1 MAVSPL
7 RLTAALVFGGM
18 VTGGL
23 YLTQQA
29 NGRPLAVASPEP
41 AAKPRAERP
50 ASAQPRVALPQ
61 PKAVTPAKAAQA
73 TMPLATAP
81 KRIVF
86 RQTAPG
92 DVVLT
97 LAGEE
102 LQVQFVPA
110 AQPPAVK
117 KVAKAK
123 ISSLPPHKATPVA
136 TP

>member
-1 MAVSPL
+1 MGVSPL
-7 RLTAALVFGGM
+7 RLVAALVFGGM

-29 NGRPLAVASPEP
+29 NGRPLPAAAAPAKP
-41 AAKPRAERP
+41 AAKPA
-50 ASAQPRVALPQ
+50 
-61 PKAVTPAKAAQA
+61 PAKPKVPQAAI
-73 TMPLATAP
+73 PLTTAP

-86 RQTAPG
+86 RHSAPG

-97 LAGEE
+97 VHGAE

-110 AQPPAVK
+110 PPQGARPPAK
-117 KVAKAK
+117 PTQQSAR
-123 ISSLPPHKATPVA
+123 PPHKTTPVA

>member
-1 MAVSPL
+1 MGLSPL
-7 RLTAALVFGGM
+7 RLVVALVFGGM

-29 NGRPLAVASPEP
+29 NGRPLPVAAAPVEP
-41 AAKPRAERP
+41 QR
-50 ASAQPRVALPQ
+50 
-61 PKAVTPAKAAQA
+61 
-73 TMPLATAP
+73 PLAATANPSALSLPAPP

-97 LAGEE
+97 VQGEE
-102 LQVQFVPA
+102 LVVQFVPA
-110 AQPPAVK
+110 PAK
-117 KVAKAK
+117 AAPLASGTPASKRPLKVAAH
-123 ISSLPPHKATPVA
+123 PPLKTTPVA